1 MSPCLGEKTQSAHW
15 ELGSNPSEVV
25 GRGLRGTMA
34 MGAHC
39 LTMVETAADE
49 STSSDEFA
57 IKTKEQQRASSPR
70 REKLRKKRE
79 QQLQDF
85 LTHHRFPDAFEP
97 RLKTKQSCL
106 GFLRGSEELMYPI
119 HVAAANGDS
128 KILRLLL
135 DAGVDVAQRT
145 SKGRLAIQLARA
157 NGWVEAAEIL
167 ENPVKPVKVRD
178 MLKKLEAENGYTEL
192 YL

>member
-1 MSPCLGEKTQSAHW
+1 MAKEAHSLSLVQ
-15 ELGSNPSEVV
+15 ELESS
-25 GRGLRGTMA
+25 
-34 MGAHC
+34 
-39 LTMVETAADE
+39 
-49 STSSDEFA
+49 STSTDEFA
-57 IKTKEQQRASSPR
+57 SNRKVQRSSSERSSRR

-85 LTHHRFPDAFEP
+85 LTLHRFPDAFEP
-97 RLKTKQSCL
+97 RVTKQKCL
-106 GFLRGSEELMYPI
+106 PFLRGSEELMYPI
-119 HVAAANGDS
+119 HVAAAKGDS

-135 DAGVDVAQRT
+135 DAGVDAAQRT
-145 SKGRLAIQLARA
+145 SKGRLAIDLARA

-178 MLKKLEAENGYTEL
+178 MLKSVEAENEYTEL